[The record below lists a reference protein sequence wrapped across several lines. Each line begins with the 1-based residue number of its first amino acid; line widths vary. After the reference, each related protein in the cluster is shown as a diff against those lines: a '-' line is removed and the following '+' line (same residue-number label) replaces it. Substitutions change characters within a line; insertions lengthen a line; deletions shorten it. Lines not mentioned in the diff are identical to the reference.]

1 MRERRERLPF
11 GGGDWEYMC
20 KKLREA
26 PSVFMDT
33 SGGVADEGMI
43 EFAVEHLSAERM
55 LFATDMNFESGV
67 GKILAADLTEAQ
79 RRQIFHGNFSAILK
93 KRGVNV

>member
-1 MRERRERLPF
+1 
-11 GGGDWEYMC
+11 
-20 KKLREA
+20 
-26 PSVFMDT
+26 
-33 SGGVADEGMI
+33 
-43 EFAVEHLSAERM
+43 
-55 LFATDMNFESGV
+55 MNSESGV